1 MTTLEEVFLKVNGE
15 LEDDDQRPS
24 KEDRDSTLQRNS
36 DDEGVL
42 IAEERKTN
50 ETANG

>member
-15 LEDDDQRPS
+15 LEDDDQMPS
-24 KEDRDSTLQRNS
+24 KEDRESIQRNS
-36 DDEGVL
+36 DEGVL